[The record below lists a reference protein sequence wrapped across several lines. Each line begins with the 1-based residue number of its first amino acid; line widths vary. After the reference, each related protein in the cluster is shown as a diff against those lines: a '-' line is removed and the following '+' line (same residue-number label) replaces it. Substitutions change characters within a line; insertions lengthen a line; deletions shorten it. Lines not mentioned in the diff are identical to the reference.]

1 MESDPL
7 SKIEAV
13 LQTLDLVER
22 KSEVYKTAVLSH
34 VDELEAELA
43 KARTQLQEAP
53 TPEQR
58 AAVLGVLTEAIRVK
72 KPLTSIEQRN
82 KDFYKYISKLGRK
95 VEGLRDGPEE
105 NLELYH
111 ASFDHKALKEA
122 IAEFILYFSAKLGQQ
137 TPQEV
142 DLNQVCAELGVV
154 FPERLAQRL
163 EKLQALKEIEVDIE
177 ARRLQ
182 RVWEW
187 VGKHLE
193 ELVRINSRLPFLVS
207 KLWVLGPYFNRQVDF
222 PGLVASIR
230 EHMGPFYSQNRRD
243 IDCLLTAV
251 CVTRFQ
257 GTPSSSPVDQFIWK
271 HRVQFSPTTDLETTY
286 ASLLAGDDWEEIR
299 DLFVKESE
307 RILEIP
313 TRNPLFEVFRAGVLT
328 YPQFI
333 QFADCF
339 RKDDTREDT
348 VGVSLALPEDFN
360 HHSLIVCPVSKEVCT
375 PDNPPVML
383 TCGHVI
389 SDASAKKLGQAF
401 NDFGAAKKFKC
412 PVCPEE
418 QLYSKV
424 RVIKMD

>member
-13 LQTLDLVER
+13 IQTLDLVER
-22 KSEVYKTAVLSH
+22 KSEVYKAAVLTH
-34 VDELEAELA
+34 VEELESELA
-43 KARTQLQEAP
+43 KAQAQLQEAP

-95 VEGLRDGPEE
+95 VDALRDFPEE
-105 NLELYH
+105 TLELYN
-111 ASFDHKALKEA
+111 STFDHKALKEA
-122 IAEFILYFSAKLGQQ
+122 IAEFILYFSAKHGQQ
-137 TPQEV
+137 APQEV
-142 DLNQVCAELGVV
+142 DLNQVCSELGVV
-154 FPERLAQRL
+154 FPERLARKL
-163 EKLQALKEIEVDIE
+163 EKLRALKDIEMEIE

-182 RVWEW
+182 GVWEW
-187 VGKHLE
+187 VGKHMD
-193 ELVRINSRLPFLVS
+193 ELVRLNSRLPFLVS
-207 KLWVLGPYFNRQVDF
+207 KLWVLAPYFNLQTDF
-222 PGLVASIR
+222 PGLVATIR
-230 EHMGPFYSQNRRD
+230 EVMGPFYSQSKRD
-243 IDCLLTAV
+243 IDSLLTAV
-251 CVTRFQ
+251 CVTRFEA
-257 GTPSSSPVDQFIWK
+257 TPSSSSADQFVWK
-271 HRVQFSPTTDLETTY
+271 DRVKFAPTTELETAY
-286 ASLLAGDDWEEIR
+286 ASILRGDDWDEIKE
-299 DLFVKESE
+299 LFVKESE
-307 RILEIP
+307 RILEVP

-339 RKDDTREDT
+339 RKDEAREEN
-348 VGVSLALPEDFN
+348 VGVSLALPDDFN
-360 HHSLIVCPVSKEVCT
+360 YHSLIVCPVSKEVCT

-418 QLYSKV
+418 QLYSRV
-424 RVIKMD
+424 RVIKLE